1 MNEIVNK
8 FLLEGDKFMLE
19 MQLRQVGFSYSA
31 CGPFTKNKERTKKF
45 KEKGDSW
52 YIYQNKLFKAC
63 FEHGIGY
70 GDFKV
75 KYYMINHLIL
85 LKIKNMMNTKEVLLQ
100 WLTIFFDKETA
111 GPGAVQNKNMP
122 DQQLP
127 EEFHKPII
135 RKF

>member
-1 MNEIVNK
+1 
-8 FLLEGDKFMLE
+8 
-19 MQLRQVGFSYSA
+19 
-31 CGPFTKNKERTKKF
+31 
-45 KEKGDSW
+45 
-52 YIYQNKLFKAC
+52 
-63 FEHGIGY
+63 
-70 GDFKV
+70 
-75 KYYMINHLIL
+75 
-85 LKIKNMMNTKEVLLQ
+85 MMNTKEVLLQ